1 MKFRFLPLL
10 PVLLLAACAPGAQSS
25 GIPEVGTYDWRDPP
39 QGLFSEQ
46 WFEFHMNG
54 SKAGYSQITRTRKGS
69 EIHTRS
75 RTVIRIQRDSVS
87 LDTKTTETYRETVD
101 GRPLGFEI
109 TEETS
114 GSRPAVT
121 RGTFEGRTGSIVKT
135 VSGNRHESTVEIPE
149 DAVMMWGWERRMREN
164 GIKPGTRY
172 SITIYAPSMLT
183 ESVVTEEHE
192 IRDSRTIDYR
202 GTRVE
207 AIENRHT
214 MDLGSMKIPV
224 RAWMTEDFVFID
236 TTVDM
241 IGMTMRMVL
250 VDEATALADY
260 TPPELFL
267 SSIVKLDGELP
278 EGARSA
284 RYRIRPRQGDP
295 TTISFPDSESQTMS
309 REEGAVLV
317 TVRSPDRSG
326 AGTPLDEE
334 ERRKALTPNLY
345 ITSDHQAVRDLL
357 SRAELPEDAAGRIR
371 ALRRLVHDH
380 VVEKNLSVAF
390 APAHE
395 VALRAE
401 GDCSEHAVL
410 LAALGRADGIPSRV
424 AIGLM
429 YLTRHQ
435 GEHGVMGYHM
445 WNQFHLEGRW
455 IDFDASVP
463 GDAIGP
469 ERLAFGYSYLDEDS
483 LTEFSLGIL
492 DKFDN
497 LEIAIEAAE

>member
-1 MKFRFLPLL
+1 MDSRFLLL
-10 PVLLLAACAPGAQSS
+10 PALLLASLVTRLEAAN
-25 GIPEVGTYDWRDPP
+25 IPETGSFDWRNPP

-54 SKAGYSQITRTRKGS
+54 NKAGYTQITQTRKGS
-69 EIHTRS
+69 EIRTRA
-75 RTVIRIQRDSVS
+75 RTVMRILRIDISFDMKV
-87 LDTKTTETYRETVD
+87 TETYRETVD
-101 GRPLGFEI
+101 GRPLGFDI
-109 TEETS
+109 TEAMS
-114 GSRPAVT
+114 GAPVTTT

-135 VSGNRHESTVEIPE
+135 MSGNRHESTVEIPE
-149 DAVMMWGWERRMREN
+149 DAVMMWGLELRMREN
-164 GIKPGTRY
+164 GIEPGTRY
-172 SITIYAPSMLT
+172 SSTFYAPSMHT
-183 ESVVTEEHE
+183 ASAVPVEHE
-192 IRDSRTIDYR
+192 IRGSRIIDYR
-202 GTRVE
+202 GTKVE
-207 AIENRHT
+207 AIENGYT
-214 MDLGSMKIPV
+214 MDLGSMKIPI
-224 RAWMTEDFVFID
+224 RSWMTKDFVFID
-236 TTVDM
+236 QTVDM
-241 IGMTMRMVL
+241 IGMKIRTVL
-250 VDEATALADY
+250 VDQATALADY

-267 SSIVKLDGELP
+267 SSMVELDGELP

-295 TTISFPDSESQTMS
+295 ATISFPDSESQTVS

-483 LTEFSLGIL
+483 LTEFGLGIL

-497 LEIAIEAAE
+497 LEIELDTAE